1 MRISSLRAFSG
12 APAAG
17 SISECATKRKAV
29 AKVAVLAC
37 GVQYQLTKKLGLGRP
52 REFLQG
58 AQTDVPW
65 ALAQCTEVHLNKVY
79 RRAVRNG
86 VSSRRH
92 IGNTLRSARSEKPG
106 FYLGS
111 TLTITDVMS
120 SFCGSSQ
127 VNRSAS

>member
-1 MRISSLRAFSG
+1 VRTQAAVAQQP
-12 APAAG
+12 APAQNPCEEKP
-17 SISECATKRKAV
+17 ISQRQMDDCAAFKYNQA
-29 AKVAVLAC
+29 
-37 GVQYQLTKKLGLGRP
+37 
-52 REFLQG
+52 
-58 AQTDVPW
+58 
-65 ALAQCTEVHLNKVY
+65 EVHLNKVY
-79 RRAVRNG
+79 RRAVGNG